1 MSISAVYAWPLPE
14 ATSTTVVIEIC
25 TACGQPAVD
34 DLYRQTRNKLPC
46 VLQLQSQFHVTDTVT
61 LHPSKSPSIATSP
74 TETPSAW
81 ARFIGVELHGE
92 ESSVAFS
99 RSIGV
104 EFSEG
109 STFQLALS
117 IFWAS
122 TCANLKY
129 TCIPLYSF
137 VQFKFPVYGHT
148 QTYKHTYI
156 HTRLAMQ
163 SR

>member
-61 LHPSKSPSIATSP
+61 LHPSKSPSIASFTHRDSECTSSIQDP
-74 TETPSAW
+74 W
-81 ARFIGVELHGE
+81 A
-92 ESSVAFS
+92 
-99 RSIGV
+99 
-104 EFSEG
+104 
-109 STFQLALS
+109 
-117 IFWAS
+117 FWAS

-129 TCIPLYSF
+129 TCIYLCIRSF
-137 VQFKFPVYGHT
+137 NLNFRYMAT
-148 QTYKHTYI
+148 RKHTN
-156 HTRLAMQ
+156 TRTYTRDSQCNHASVGLAQ
-163 SR
+163 ARPN